1 MLRDSQVWQ
10 LFGHDPPRSH
20 AGNDAVLGKV
30 LDAGMLVEEILV
42 EEELAVDDGGR
53 RSEDGE
59 DGVGEDG
66 GFAEIIRFL
75 GIFLCELLC
84 GG

>member
-1 MLRDSQVWQ
+1 
-10 LFGHDPPRSH
+10 
-20 AGNDAVLGKV
+20 
-30 LDAGMLVEEILV
+30 MLVEEILV